1 MKTTTRNISIMIA
14 VGLFVLSAC
23 GTGTARPVLATVTP
37 NTADI
42 ANPASAY
49 CSEQGYQPKIRTAA
63 DGSQN
68 GVCIFPNG
76 NECDEWAY
84 YRGECSSDS
93 QSQAVAALRTKLAEQ
108 LNVPASSFAV
118 VSVQA
123 ASWSDACL
131 GLPQDGEN
139 CALGFTPGFRVTLSA
154 AGKNYIYHTDLSA
167 SVVRQEPS

>member
-1 MKTTTRNISIMIA
+1 MTLRTGTSTLALILKGAIKMKTTTRNISIMIA

-37 NTADI
+37 NSANI
-42 ANPASAY
+42 ANPAAAY
-49 CSEQGYQPKIRTAA
+49 CSQQGYRPEIRTAA

-68 GVCIFPNG
+68 GACLFPNG

-93 QSQAVAALRTKLAEQ
+93 QSHAVAVLRTKLAKE
-108 LNVPASSFAV
+108 LNVPAPSLEV

-123 ASWSDACL
+123 A
-131 GLPQDGEN
+131 
-139 CALGFTPGFRVTLSA
+139 
-154 AGKNYIYHTDLSA
+154 
-167 SVVRQEPS
+167 